1 MSATRAPR
9 PRADRWRRVAA
20 LGALALGLALA
31 SACDGP
37 GAAASGAP
45 APSTRHAPAA
55 SVAGASSARSAASAV
70 PSAPPS
76 ASEAPPVASS
86 RPGVPRIYALGD
98 LHGDLDAMR
107 ETLAQAGLVDAADH
121 WSGGD
126 AVLVQLGDILDREDH
141 EREILDLFARLED
154 EARAAGGSVVLLNGN
169 HEYQN
174 VAGDFRYVT
183 PGGFRAFADLDDGAP
198 ALRSHPPEQR
208 GRCAAFRPGG
218 KYARYL
224 AQHPMVLEL
233 AGNVFVHGGL
243 LPKHVTRGVARL
255 NAEAAAFLRGESP
268 ATYGF
273 LADWDS
279 PVMMRHY
286 SDHPTAGHCAVLGQA
301 LAGLGARRMVVG
313 HTPQL
318 GGIASYCDG
327 RVWAVDACLG
337 SVCGSRRELL
347 VIEGDAVRTLA
358 APPRP
363 R

>member
-1 MSATRAPR
+1 
-9 PRADRWRRVAA
+9 
-20 LGALALGLALA
+20 
-31 SACDGP
+31 CDGP

-45 APSTRHAPAA
+45 ASSARA
-55 SVAGASSARSAASAV
+55 ASSAASPGTDA
-70 PSAPPS
+70 PAPAPP
-76 ASEAPPVASS
+76 AASS
-86 RPGVPRIYALGD
+86 RPGAPRIYALGD
-98 LHGDLDAMR
+98 LHGDLDATR
-107 ETLAQAGLVDAADH
+107 ETLALAGLVDAADH

-154 EARAAGGSVVLLNGN
+154 EAGAAGGRVVLVNGN
-169 HEYQN
+169 HEFQN

-208 GRCAAFRPGG
+208 GRRAAFRPGG

-224 AQHPMVLEL
+224 ARHPLVLEL

-243 LPKHVTRGVARL
+243 LPEHVAHGVARL

-301 LAGLGARRMVVG
+301 LAGLGARRMIVG

-318 GGIASYCDG
+318 GGIVSYCDG

-347 VIEGDAVRTLA
+347 LIEGDAARPLV